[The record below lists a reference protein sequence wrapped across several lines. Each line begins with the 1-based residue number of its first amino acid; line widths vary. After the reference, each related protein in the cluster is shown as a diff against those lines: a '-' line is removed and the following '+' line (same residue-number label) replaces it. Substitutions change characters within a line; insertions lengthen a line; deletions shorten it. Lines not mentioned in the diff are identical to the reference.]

1 MVSDPQK
8 ISLRSGGRLAGVT
21 FRQPTDNHAADVW
34 DLIALCPQLDRN
46 SLYCELLLCTDFAD
60 TCVLAERVGEV
71 VGWLAAYRPPREP
84 STLFIWQIAVHPKV
98 RSIGVGK
105 GLIISALNRLSCES
119 VTHVEATVTLSNRSS
134 KLFFASVAR
143 DLHAPIRTAARFDR
157 DVDFK
162 GQRESE
168 YTIAI
173 GPIVRSILPITAMPA
188 DLPTQDANKEATMSD
203 RSAPD
208 RGGEFAIFHH
218 LESQVRSY
226 SRRAP
231 AVFVRARGAQ
241 LFARDGTVYLDFLM
255 GCSSLNY
262 GHNPPELKSAL
273 ADYIAGDGVTHSL
286 DLYSEAKESF
296 LRELDETILRPRQ
309 LDYVVQFPGPTGA
322 NAVEA
327 ALKLARKITGRSNI
341 IAFTNGFHG
350 LSLGALSCTGNRY
363 HRAAA
368 GQLLGGVTRLPYD
381 GYLGSTVDTA
391 DYLDHLLS
399 DPSGGVDAPAAVIVE
414 TVQGEG
420 GLNVAGAEWLQK
432 VAATARRH
440 GALLIVD
447 DIQAGVGRTDAFFSF
462 EASGLRPD
470 VITMAK
476 SISGYGLPMA
486 VVLIDRVLDLW
497 QPGEHTGTFRGNCHA
512 FVTARAALEHFWRT
526 DNLAA
531 SVRKKGNLLKS
542 RLDHIAQKYA
552 PDRVS
557 AKGRGMMRG
566 IDLKSGEVAGQV
578 INAAFQNGL
587 VLEAAGPK
595 DEVVKCLPP
604 LVIEEDQLNQG
615 IDILE
620 DVIDR
625 VMGRPVKTAAQ
636 HKA

>member
-1 MVSDPQK
+1 
-8 ISLRSGGRLAGVT
+8 
-21 FRQPTDNHAADVW
+21 
-34 DLIALCPQLDRN
+34 
-46 SLYCELLLCTDFAD
+46 
-60 TCVLAERVGEV
+60 
-71 VGWLAAYRPPREP
+71 
-84 STLFIWQIAVHPKV
+84 
-98 RSIGVGK
+98 
-105 GLIISALNRLSCES
+105 
-119 VTHVEATVTLSNRSS
+119 
-134 KLFFASVAR
+134 
-143 DLHAPIRTAARFDR
+143 
-157 DVDFK
+157 
-162 GQRESE
+162 
-168 YTIAI
+168 
-173 GPIVRSILPITAMPA
+173 
-188 DLPTQDANKEATMSD
+188 MSD